1 MFSEYSV
8 YIILVAYM
16 ALMYGV
22 ARWGDGLNIQNKP
35 KLRSWVY
42 GLSLGVYCT
51 SWTFFGAVG
60 TAASKGWDF
69 LPIYL
74 GPLIL
79 FTVGWPLVK
88 KIIQISKANN
98 ITSVADFV
106 ASLYGKSRRI
116 AVLVTITAVVASIPY
131 IALQLEAITA
141 SVGAIGGQPSNGPS
155 DELTSALLITVLL
168 AFFSTIFGTRKFD
181 VTEHHRGLMVS
192 IAFESALKL
201 VAFMA
206 VGLYVVLVLYPSPT
220 ALLTEGL
227 QVQQIANGPNLSVNF
242 LSQTMLALMV
252 FMCLPRQFHVT
263 VIENESPQD
272 LGKARL
278 IFILYLLVFTV
289 FVIPIALA
297 GSAFLTPGA
306 KADLYV
312 LQLPMEYQSAGLTL
326 LVFLGGLAAATG
338 MVIIAT
344 IALST
349 MVSNDL
355 ILPLYLR
362 LKNYHLPHKNS
373 LKRMVL
379 WSRRISIFAISLVAF
394 VFYGMASNNV
404 PLAAMGN
411 LSFLL
416 MVQFAPAIL
425 LGIYWRQSNK
435 QAAFLGL
442 LAGVMTWFVMVFLP
456 QPIAGVP
463 MTDYGLLTSML
474 QLTGEDP
481 PLFKLFGT
489 SVTINFLVH
498 ILTALCGRWW
508 RNRSRQRLGWSPH
521 QRGPDQSLTVADLK
535 QVVKRLVGEGFAQQ
549 SFAEFAQ
556 NLNQQVADEQ
566 PASPPMI
573 QFTESLLAGSIGTS
587 SARAVVTAML
597 QSKGMA
603 VNDILN
609 LLDQTQ
615 QAIQFNRDLID
626 ATLDNISQGVSV
638 VDDHLR
644 LVAWNKQYI
653 ELLGYPK
660 EFIKRGMP
668 IQTVLQFN
676 AERGLM
682 PADNSRQEIEKRLVL
697 LRQRRSYQAER
708 TFDNGRVLQIEG
720 HPMPNGGY
728 VTTYSDVTSY
738 KKAQQELIDSQKQI
752 QFYTDH
758 SPAMLAYVNQARQV
772 MFVNKAY
779 EQFMGL
785 SRDAMIGRSLDDL
798 FSDMELA
805 KREPYLRAAF
815 AGTTQSFEMS
825 LADFDGQSHFILGTY
840 VPDWQQQQVAGV
852 FVIMQDISTRR
863 QAELELVQAKANLE
877 QRVKQRTEALSLA
890 TEAAQQANLSKTKF
904 IADASHDLLQPFN
917 AARLFASILREK
929 TPQLPSDIGANIVKL
944 DQSLKAAENML
955 SALLDIAKFDA
966 GGVQADPQ
974 DFQLSKLLRQL
985 VTQYRPRAERK
996 GLDLRVHEPDLWL
1009 HTDEKLLYRVLQNLT
1024 SNAIRYTT
1032 AGGVLVTARSH
1043 QGAVQIGVID
1053 TGAGLTA
1060 AEQKLI
1066 FNEFKRLRPNDP
1078 AADKGLGLGLSIVD
1092 RILRQ
1097 LDIPLKINSVPGRG
1111 STFILTVPAGQP
1123 QATAASPSV
1132 EPGPQRL
1139 ATHASKTVW
1148 CIDNEPQIL
1157 AGMQQLLNGWGL
1169 HVEVAID
1176 GSAVEALVAQGSQP
1190 DLLLVD
1196 YQLDDELG
1204 TELVQ
1209 ELCHS
1214 TGWQV
1219 PVVMITANHSET
1231 LQQLVEKAGFHLLLK
1246 PVKPVKLR
1254 QLINQLL

>member
-35 KLRSWVY
+35 KFRSWVY

-79 FTVGWPLVK
+79 FTAGWPLVK
-88 KIIQISKANN
+88 RIIQISKANN

-116 AVLVTITAVVASIPY
+116 AVLVTITAVVAAIPY

-141 SVGAIGGQPSNGPS
+141 SVGAIGGGTSV
-155 DELTSALLITVLL
+155 DELYSALLITVLL

-181 VTEHHRGLMVS
+181 VTEHHRGLMLS

-201 VAFMA
+201 VAFIA
-206 VGLYVVLVLYPSPT
+206 VGLMVVFVWYPSPA
-220 ALLTEGL
+220 ALLADGMQAER
-227 QVQQIANGPNLSVNF
+227 IANGPNLSINF

-263 VIENESPQD
+263 VIENESKQD
-272 LGKARL
+272 QGKARL
-278 IFILYLLVFTV
+278 IFILYLLIFTL

-297 GSAFLTPGA
+297 GSAFLAPGS

-312 LQLPMEYQSAGLTL
+312 LQLPMQYQSSALTL

-349 MVSNDL
+349 MISNDL

-362 LKNYHLPHKNS
+362 MKNYHLPHKDGMKS
-373 LKRMVL
+373 MVL
-379 WSRRISIFAISLVAF
+379 WSRRVSIFAISMVAF
-394 VFYGMASNNV
+394 VFYVMANNNV

-416 MVQFAPAIL
+416 MVQFAPAIV
-425 LGIYWRQSNK
+425 LGIYWRRSNK

-442 LAGVMTWFVMVFLP
+442 LAGVLTWLFMVLFP
-456 QPIAGVP
+456 EPVAGVP
-463 MTDYGLLTSML
+463 MTEYGLLTSML
-474 QLTGEDP
+474 QLTSEQP
-481 PLFKLFGT
+481 PLFKLFGS
-489 SVTINFLVH
+489 SVAANFAVH
-498 ILTALCGRWW
+498 IVTALVGDFW
-508 RNRSRQRLGWSPH
+508 RNRRAH
-521 QRGPDQSLTVADLK
+521 QTHWQLTHRSHKEQLTVADLK
-535 QVVKRLVGEGFAQQ
+535 QVVRRLVGENFARQ
-549 SFAEFAQ
+549 SFTEFAQ
-556 NLNQQVADEQ
+556 SVDQHLTDEQ
-566 PASPPMI
+566 PANPQLI

-615 QAIQFNRDLID
+615 QAIQFNRDMVD

-660 EFIKRGMP
+660 DFIKRGMP
-668 IQTVLQFN
+668 IQAVLQFN
-676 AERGLM
+676 ADRGMM
-682 PADNSRQEIEKRLVL
+682 PANNSRQEIEKRLVL
-697 LRQRRSYQAER
+697 LRQRRSYQTER

-738 KKAQQELIDSQKQI
+738 KKAQHELIDSQKQI

-758 SPAMLAYVNQARQV
+758 SPAMLAYVNMARQV
-772 MFVNKAY
+772 LFVNKAY
-779 EQFMGL
+779 ENFMGRPREELIGKSL
-785 SRDAMIGRSLDDL
+785 SEL
-798 FSDMELA
+798 FTDTELA
-805 KREPYLRAAF
+805 KRAPYLQAAY
-815 AGTTQSFEMS
+815 AGTTQTFEMS
-825 LADFDGQSHFILGTY
+825 LSDHDGRSHFILGTY
-840 VPDWQQQQVAGV
+840 VPDWQQERVAGV

-863 QAELELVQAKANLE
+863 QAELELEQAKANLE
-877 QRVKQRTEALSLA
+877 QRVIQRTEALSLA

-929 TPQLPSDIGANIVKL
+929 TPQLPTDIADNIVKL

-966 GGVQADPQ
+966 GGVQVDIQ
-974 DFQLSKLLRQL
+974 DFQLSNLLRQL

-996 GLDLRVHEPDLWL
+996 GLDLRVREPDLWL
-1009 HTDEKLLYRVLQNLT
+1009 RTDEKMLYRVLQNLT

-1032 AGGVLVTARSH
+1032 SGGVLVTARTH
-1043 QGAVQIGVID
+1043 HGAVQIAVID
-1053 TGAGLTA
+1053 TGSGLTA
-1060 AEQKLI
+1060 TEQKEI

-1078 AADKGLGLGLSIVD
+1078 ASDRGLGLGLSIVD

-1097 LDIPLKINSVPGRG
+1097 LDIPLKITSVPGRG
-1111 STFILTVPAGQP
+1111 SSFILTVPAGQP
-1123 QATAASPSV
+1123 KVTSNAPST
-1132 EPGPQRL
+1132 EPDAHRL
-1139 ATHASKTVW
+1139 PSQSSKTVL

-1157 AGMQQLLNGWGL
+1157 TGMQQLLSGWGL
-1169 HVEVAID
+1169 QVEVAT
-1176 GSAVEALVAQGSQP
+1176 GGPAVDELIGQGVEP

-1204 TELVQ
+1204 TELVARLRQ
-1209 ELCHS
+1209 KP
-1214 TGWQV
+1214 GWIC
-1219 PVVMITANHSET
+1219 PVVMITANHTEA
-1231 LQQLVEKAGFHLLLK
+1231 LKQLVDEAGHHLLLK
-1246 PVKPVKLR
+1246 PIKPIKLR
-1254 QLINQLL
+1254 QLINQLLK